1 MKTDDIKEN
10 GYCRKC
16 AIKNEESFFNFFF
29 SLDIFRIATNQQGS
43 ISFLEGY

>member
-16 AIKNEESFFNFFF
+16 AIKNEESFFNFF